1 MQEFVWAL
9 QTITLNDVLDIGIV
23 TVLLFGAS
31 LFFRGT
37 QAVALLRGVVFLLV
51 ALFIMASVLQLQA
64 LGWLITTGAT
74 SLSFAVLVIFQ
85 PELRQAFERLG
96 RGGLFITRQTPDQVR
111 EYVIDELV
119 TAADKLSERR
129 HGALVVLQRNS
140 SLQAYVQT
148 GSQLNSD
155 FSADILLTIFWPKT
169 ELHDGAVIIGTNG
182 RILSASSVLPLTSSR
197 NLPNPN
203 MGTRHRAA
211 MGISEVSDAICIVVS
226 EETGKIGVTQ
236 NGRMIS
242 NLEPDRLRTVLGA
255 FYGPTREQNKGLF
268 ARIREFFTTL
278 ATDNPIRQ
286 EQS

>member
-96 RGGLFITRQTPDQVR
+96 RGGLFVTRQTPDQVR

-211 MGISEVSDAICIVVS
+211 MGISEVSDAICIVRL
-226 EETGKIGVTQ
+226 
-236 NGRMIS
+236 GRDGE
-242 NLEPDRLRTVLGA
+242 NWCYAKWANDFEPGA
-255 FYGPTREQNKGLF
+255 
-268 ARIREFFTTL
+268 
-278 ATDNPIRQ
+278 
-286 EQS
+286 